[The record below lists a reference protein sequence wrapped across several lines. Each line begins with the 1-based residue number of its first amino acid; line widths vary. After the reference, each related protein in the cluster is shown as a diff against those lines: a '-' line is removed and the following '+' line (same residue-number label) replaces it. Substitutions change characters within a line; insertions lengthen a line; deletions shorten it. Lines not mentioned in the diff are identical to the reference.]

1 MISPTAVRICTHQY
15 AHFEFESSV
24 RLVSVCFHAMMT
36 SVNANANGYYV
47 VEKTGLV
54 SWRRHVETGSVY
66 GQLLSQI
73 ISAGW
78 KLLAVVRKRIS
89 FAPFQ
94 CLKCIILPRQA
105 RDKHRERH
113 SKKDAFLQL
122 QGYEHKEN
130 PKLKINRTVLAE
142 ELLQCTQHNAKCQP
156 VIIGPT
162 ALVIRARTQ
171 AKPTTCESVDADR
184 SLHVNVNVVDVMAA
198 SSTNRMTL
206 IVCVANQMTV
216 HGRLSTAFGSRIL
229 TAPPFTRTLTATALP
244 GWVPRWMLYARCSM
258 NASCDDDII

>member
-1 MISPTAVRICTHQY
+1 
-15 AHFEFESSV
+15 
-24 RLVSVCFHAMMT
+24 
-36 SVNANANGYYV
+36 
-47 VEKTGLV
+47 
-54 SWRRHVETGSVY
+54 
-66 GQLLSQI
+66 
-73 ISAGW
+73 
-78 KLLAVVRKRIS
+78 
-89 FAPFQ
+89 
-94 CLKCIILPRQA
+94 LPRQA

-162 ALVIRARTQ
+162 ALIIRARTQ

-184 SLHVNVNVVDVMAA
+184 SLHVNVADVMAA

-206 IVCVANQMTV
+206 NCVCCKSDDGAWAAFNGFRISNPYGATLYKNTYS
-216 HGRLSTAFGSRIL
+216 HGSPGMGA
-229 TAPPFTRTLTATALP
+229 AVDAL
-244 GWVPRWMLYARCSM
+244 RSLLNEREL
-258 NASCDDDII
+258 

>member
-89 FAPFQ
+89 FAPF
-94 CLKCIILPRQA
+94 
-105 RDKHRERH
+105 
-113 SKKDAFLQL
+113 
-122 QGYEHKEN
+122 
-130 PKLKINRTVLAE
+130 
-142 ELLQCTQHNAKCQP
+142 
-156 VIIGPT
+156 
-162 ALVIRARTQ
+162 
-171 AKPTTCESVDADR
+171 
-184 SLHVNVNVVDVMAA
+184 
-198 SSTNRMTL
+198 
-206 IVCVANQMTV
+206 
-216 HGRLSTAFGSRIL
+216 
-229 TAPPFTRTLTATALP
+229 
-244 GWVPRWMLYARCSM
+244 
-258 NASCDDDII
+258 